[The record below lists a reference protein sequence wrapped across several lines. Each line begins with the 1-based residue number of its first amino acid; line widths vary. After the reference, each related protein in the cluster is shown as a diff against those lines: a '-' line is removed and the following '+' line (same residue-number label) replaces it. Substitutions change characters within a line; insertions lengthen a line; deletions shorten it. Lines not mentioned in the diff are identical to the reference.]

1 MGTSTRSR
9 LGALAL
15 ILGLLGCGGAAHPV
29 DVLDACGPTAC
40 PDPLPP
46 DDDDG
51 ETTGM
56 DPMPASDA
64 TDDEPAVPSTGLPCD
79 VLDVLQRECQSCH
92 GEMPKF
98 GAPMPLTS
106 YSDLMVP
113 ALSDPSRGVHD
124 VMVDRLLDEASP
136 MPPGGESEMD
146 PADRQV
152 LLDWIDAGAPEDPE
166 SSCAAGEVPQDQ
178 AGPEHLPCEPDIEF
192 LAGDGSGNGYEVPSV
207 GADDLYV
214 CFAFDNPV
222 EAGTQGTAWAPV
234 VDDERVVHHMVLYKA
249 LGPALAPGP
258 YPCSFIDQLAHRFVA
273 VWAPGADNLVM
284 PEEAGLDL
292 DGGSYI
298 LQMHYNN
305 SAGHEDVVDRS
316 GIAMCTTDEPR
327 QYRAGSLTLGTFLIG
342 VPPGAEDFPVYG
354 RCGVERTVLWPETV
368 NVALA
373 YPHMHLNGRAI
384 STKVKRFDPSE
395 GGIVEETLL
404 DVPNF
409 DWNFAKGYQEDP
421 PFQIHR
427 GDEIITKCV
436 YDNPH
441 PYPLLFGEQT
451 NAEMC
456 LNFML
461 VYPIDGILEWNC
473 GVVI

>member
-1 MGTSTRSR
+1 MGTTTRSV

-15 ILGLLGCGGAAHPV
+15 AIVGCGGPATSV
-29 DVLDACGPTAC
+29 DALEDCAQTLC
-40 PDPLPP
+40 PDALPV

-51 ETTGM
+51 TTTGG
-56 DPMPASDA
+56 DPMPGSDS
-64 TDDEPAVPSTGLPCD
+64 TPAGPPGPSTGLPCD
-79 VLDVLQRECQSCH
+79 VLDVLQRECQMCH
-92 GEMPKF
+92 GDTPKF
-98 GAPMPLTS
+98 GAPMPLTR

-113 ALSDPSRGVHD
+113 ALSDPSRSVHE
-124 VMVDRLLDEASP
+124 VMAERLLDEVSP
-136 MPPGGESEMD
+136 MPPGGEGEID

-152 LLDWIDAGAPEDPE
+152 LLDWIDAGAPEDPD
-166 SSCAAGEVPQDQ
+166 STCAEGEVPEDQ
-178 AGPEHLPCEPDIEF
+178 SGPEHLPCEPDIEF
-192 LAGDGSGNGYEVPSV
+192 LAHDASGAAYEVPSV

-222 EAGTQGTAWAPV
+222 EPGTQGTAWAPV

-249 LGPALAPGP
+249 IGPALAAGP

-298 LQMHYNN
+298 LQVHYNN
-305 SAGHEDVVDRS
+305 SAGHEDALDRS

-327 QYRAGSLTLGTFLIG
+327 QYRAGSVTLGTFLIA

-354 RCGVERTVLWPETV
+354 RCGVERTALWPEKV

-373 YPHMHLNGRAI
+373 YPHMHLNGRSI
-384 STKVKRFDPSE
+384 SSKVKRLDPSA
-395 GGIVEETLL
+395 GLVEETFL

-436 YDNPH
+436 YDNPN

-461 VYPIDGILEWNC
+461 VYPIDGILDWNC